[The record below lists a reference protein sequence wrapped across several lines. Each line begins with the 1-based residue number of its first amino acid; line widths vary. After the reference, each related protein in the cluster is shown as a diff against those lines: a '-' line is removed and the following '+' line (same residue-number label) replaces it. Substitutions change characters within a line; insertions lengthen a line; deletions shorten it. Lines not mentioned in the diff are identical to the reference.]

1 MAPASSAPSAASATP
16 SETDVFGR
24 ARWRLTL
31 WFAAVFA
38 LIIVLLGAAV
48 FLTARRVLFDQV
60 NSDLVAR
67 AERESQPVAQRL
79 LQRIHEGGQLTGI
92 KIGPN
97 FTAGGY
103 FYAVVAQGGTIIGST
118 PNADPAGLADSKT
131 IDDALAGDK
140 TFVDTTSSE
149 GEQLRVHLVPLGRG
163 QDRFVLEV
171 GRSTEPERKALRGL
185 LLILAIGGG
194 AGILLAV
201 GAGFWLAG
209 RALRP
214 IQFAMDR
221 QRSFVADASHELRT
235 PLSLIRAN
243 AEILERHREQ
253 PLDENIGSV
262 SDIIGETDRLSALV
276 GQMLTLAQADS
287 ETAAFSMATVDFSAI
302 AQDAARQMRLL
313 AEPKG
318 ISLDLDA
325 SGPLAVSGDA
335 TRLRELVTILL
346 DNAIKYSD
354 PGTAVHMDLKR
365 NGATAELRVVD
376 EGRGIEPRALP
387 RIFDRFFRADKAR
400 SREMGGTGLGLAI
413 AKWITEA
420 HKGTIAIDSA
430 PGRGTAVTVELPA
443 SA

>member
-1 MAPASSAPSAASATP
+1 MYILVVEDERRLAQIVRRVPEEEGHTVDLAHDGKEGLAMASDGSHDVILLDILLPEIDGIEVCRTLRRNRVDTP
-16 SETDVFGR
+16 
-24 ARWRLTL
+24 
-31 WFAAVFA
+31 
-38 LIIVLLGAAV
+38 VLL
-48 FLTARRVLFDQV
+48 LTALGDVDDRVRGLDAGADDYLAKPFAFQELLARIRALGRRKVQAREPTQLEVDGLMLDLRRRLFDQV

-79 LQRIHEGGQLTGI
+79 LQRIREGGQLTGI
-92 KIGPN
+92 KIGPD

-103 FYAVVAQGGTIIGST
+103 FYAVAAQGGTIIGST
-118 PNADPAGLADSKT
+118 PNADPAGLANPKA
-131 IDDALAGDK
+131 IDDALAGNEA
-140 TFVDTTSSE
+140 FIDTTSSE

-163 QDRFVLEV
+163 QDRRFVLEV

-214 IQFAMDR
+214 IQNAMDR
-221 QRSFVADASHELRT
+221 QRGFVADASHELRT

-253 PLDENIGSV
+253 PVSANIGSV
-262 SDIIGETDRLSALV
+262 GDIIGETDRLSALV

-287 ETAAFSMATVDFSAI
+287 DTAAFSMATVDFSAI

-325 SGPLAVSGDA
+325 DGPLTVSGDA
-335 TRLRELVTILL
+335 TRLRELVTIL
-346 DNAIKYSD
+346 
-354 PGTAVHMDLKR
+354 
-365 NGATAELRVVD
+365 
-376 EGRGIEPRALP
+376 
-387 RIFDRFFRADKAR
+387 DRK
-400 SREMGGTGLGLAI
+400 
-413 AKWITEA
+413 
-420 HKGTIAIDSA
+420 
-430 PGRGTAVTVELPA
+430 
-443 SA
+443 

>member
-1 MAPASSAPSAASATP
+1 M
-16 SETDVFGR
+16 FGR

-79 LQRIHEGGQLTGI
+79 LQRIREGGQLTGI
-92 KIGPN
+92 KIGPD

-118 PNADPAGLADSKT
+118 PNADPAGLADPKA
-131 IDDALAGDK
+131 IDDALTGD
-140 TFVDTTSSE
+140 TAFVDTKSSE

-163 QDRFVLEV
+163 QDRRFVLEV

-185 LLILAIGGG
+185 LLILAVGGG

-214 IQFAMDR
+214 IQLAMDR
-221 QRSFVADASHELRT
+221 QRAFVADASHELRT

-253 PLDENIGSV
+253 PVEANLGSV
-262 SDIIGETDRLSALV
+262 GDIIGETDRLSALV

-287 ETAAFSMATVDFSAI
+287 DTAAFSMATVDFSAI

-318 ISLDLDA
+318 ISLDLNA
-325 SGPLAVSGDA
+325 GPVTVRGDA

-346 DNAIKYSD
+346 DNAIKYSN
-354 PGTAVHMDLKR
+354 PGTAVHVDLKR
-365 NGATAELRVVD
+365 NGGTAELRVVD
-376 EGRGIEPRALP
+376 QGRGIEPGALP

-420 HKGTIAIDSA
+420 HNGTIAIDST

>member
-1 MAPASSAPSAASATP
+1 M
-16 SETDVFGR
+16 FGR

-31 WFAAVFA
+31 WFAAVFT

-67 AERESQPVAQRL
+67 AERESQPVAQQL
-79 LQRIHEGGQLTGI
+79 LQRIREGGQLSGI

-103 FYAVVAQGGTIIGST
+103 FYAVVAQSGTIIGST
-118 PNADPAGLADSKT
+118 PNADPAGLADPKA
-131 IDDALAGDK
+131 IDGALAGD
-140 TFVDTTSSE
+140 TAFVDTTSSE
-149 GEQLRVHLVPLGRG
+149 GEQLRLHLVPLGRG
-163 QDRFVLEV
+163 QDRRFVLEV

-214 IQFAMDR
+214 IQLAMDR
-221 QRSFVADASHELRT
+221 QRAFVADASHELRT

-253 PLDENIGSV
+253 PVSENISSLG
-262 SDIIGETDRLSALV
+262 DIIGETDRLSALV

-287 ETAAFSMATVDFSAI
+287 DTAAFSMATVDFSAI
-302 AQDAARQMRLL
+302 AHDAVRQMRLL
-313 AEPKG
+313 AEPKA

-325 SGPLAVSGDA
+325 NGPLTVSGDA

-354 PGTAVHMDLKR
+354 SGTAVHIDLKR
-365 NGATAELRVVD
+365 NGGSAELRVVD
-376 EGRGIEPRALP
+376 EGRGIQAGALP

-400 SREMGGTGLGLAI
+400 SRDMGGTGLGLAI
-413 AKWITEA
+413 AKWIAEA
-420 HKGTIAIDSA
+420 HHGTITIDST

>member
-1 MAPASSAPSAASATP
+1 MATHSGI
-16 SETDVFGR
+16 EVFGR

-79 LQRIHEGGQLTGI
+79 LQRIREGGQLTGI
-92 KIGPN
+92 KIGPD

-103 FYAVVAQGGTIIGST
+103 FYAVAAQGGTIIGST
-118 PNADPAGLADSKT
+118 PNADPAGLANPKA
-131 IDDALAGDK
+131 IDDALAGNEA
-140 TFVDTTSSE
+140 FIDTTSSE

-163 QDRFVLEV
+163 QDRRFVLEV

-214 IQFAMDR
+214 IQLAMDR
-221 QRSFVADASHELRT
+221 QRAFVADASHELRT

-253 PLDENIGSV
+253 PVDANIGSV
-262 SDIIGETDRLSALV
+262 GDIIGETDRLSALV

-287 ETAAFSMATVDFSAI
+287 DTAAFSMATVDFSAI
-302 AQDAARQMRLL
+302 AQDAARQMQLL
-313 AEPKG
+313 AEPRG
-318 ISLDLDA
+318 ISLDLNA
-325 SGPLAVSGDA
+325 NGPVTVSGDA
-335 TRLRELVTILL
+335 TRLRELVMILL
-346 DNAIKYSD
+346 DNAIKYSG
-354 PGTAVHMDLKR
+354 PGASVHVDLKR
-365 NGATAELRVVD
+365 DGGTAELRVVD
-376 EGRGIEPRALP
+376 EGRGIEPGALP

-420 HKGTIAIDSA
+420 HNGTIAIDST

>member
-1 MAPASSAPSAASATP
+1 M
-16 SETDVFGR
+16 FGR

-79 LQRIHEGGQLTGI
+79 LQRIREGGQLTGI
-92 KIGPN
+92 KIGPD

-103 FYAVVAQGGTIIGST
+103 FYAVAAQGGTIIGST
-118 PNADPAGLADSKT
+118 PNADPAGLANPKA
-131 IDDALAGDK
+131 IDDALAGNEA
-140 TFVDTTSSE
+140 FIDTTSSE

-163 QDRFVLEV
+163 QDRRFVLEV

-214 IQFAMDR
+214 IQLAMDR
-221 QRSFVADASHELRT
+221 QRAFVADASHELRT

-253 PLDENIGSV
+253 PVDANIGSV
-262 SDIIGETDRLSALV
+262 GDIIGETDRLSALV

-287 ETAAFSMATVDFSAI
+287 DTAAFSMATVDFSAI
-302 AQDAARQMRLL
+302 AQDAARQMQLL
-313 AEPKG
+313 AEPRG
-318 ISLDLDA
+318 ISLDLNA
-325 SGPLAVSGDA
+325 NGPVTVSGDA
-335 TRLRELVTILL
+335 TRLRELVMILL
-346 DNAIKYSD
+346 DNAIKYSG
-354 PGTAVHMDLKR
+354 PGASVHVDLNR
-365 NGATAELRVVD
+365 DGGTAELRIVD
-376 EGRGIEPRALP
+376 EGRGIEPGALP

-400 SREMGGTGLGLAI
+400 SREMAGTGLGLAI

-420 HKGTIAIDSA
+420 HNGTIAIDST

>member
-1 MAPASSAPSAASATP
+1 MASATL
-16 SETDVFGR
+16 SESEVFGR

-67 AERESQPVAQRL
+67 AERERQPVAQRL
-79 LQRIHEGGQLTGI
+79 LQRIREGGQLTGI
-92 KIGPN
+92 KIGPD

-103 FYAVVAQGGTIIGST
+103 FYAVVAKGGTIIGST
-118 PNADPAGLADSKT
+118 PNADPAGLAGPKA
-131 IDDALAGDK
+131 IDDALAGNS

-149 GEQLRVHLVPLGRG
+149 GEQLRVQLVPLDRG
-163 QDRFVLEV
+163 QDHRFVLEV

-185 LLILAIGGG
+185 LLILAVGGG
-194 AGILLAV
+194 AGILLAL

-214 IQFAMDR
+214 IQNAMDR
-221 QRSFVADASHELRT
+221 QRGFVADASHELRT

-253 PLDENIGSV
+253 PVSANIGSV
-262 SDIIGETDRLSALV
+262 GDIIGETDRLSALV

-287 ETAAFSMATVDFSAI
+287 DTAAFSMATVDFSAI

-318 ISLDLDA
+318 ISLDLEAD
-325 SGPLAVSGDA
+325 GPLTVSGDA
-335 TRLRELVTILL
+335 TRLRELVTILI

-354 PGTAVHMDLKR
+354 PGTAVRVDLKR
-365 NGATAELRVVD
+365 NGSSAELRVVD
-376 EGRGIEPRALP
+376 EGRGIEPGALP

-413 AKWITEA
+413 AKWIAEA
-420 HKGTIAIDSA
+420 HKGTIAIDST
-430 PGRGTAVTVELPA
+430 PGRGTAVKVELPA